1 MTEVVAALIWDK
13 NKFMICQR
21 PAHKARGL
29 LWEFVGGKVEPGETK
44 QQALIRECREE
55 LAVTLDVGDVF
66 MDVTHK
72 YPDLTVH
79 LTLFHATIREGV
91 PQKLEHNDI
100 CWITLGEIDQYE
112 FCPADKVILERLK
125 TESKSPLGF
134 QNKDD
139 TPETDDLGKWDRTV
153 AIASGVMT
161 AALDIL
167 WTKDISLEN
176 AHDWGSKQTEAFVLK
191 VAHLRGHKGTDLA
204 SAVCALEKDFPI
216 QADKLT
222 NDFGGGKHHHLRDF
236 SHHPTPVG
244 LLFSILSQFTGIG
257 YGTDV
262 NGAFIQHSIQG
273 WEKPDL
279 LSGLYNG
286 TIVWFFHMVSDMAGS
301 SGSIAMNKEGT
312 GLPGP
317 LLSLL
322 KELCS
327 APGIQTLAG
336 KNKEGR
342 YNLSLLC
349 SQLFNGTLFMEKG
362 DNGEI
367 VRAPIRFDLRT
378 ELGIANEAL
387 KSKQYFPVLLNE
399 AIVCSFYSLSRL
411 AQELTRHPAQ
421 TSEELQSLD
430 LRRILPRCSPA
441 LRHMRMVAAAAFTV
455 VDMGSA
461 GLQAYFTHKGDPS
474 GFALCFLQK
483 INYVGLIR
491 VGVAGTAEA
500 AGVVGT
506 LYGSFA
512 ALAERQKDRLAAAN
526 PALEEKAAVLKKA
539 AVTVG
544 TIGKV
549 GTPLGFV
556 SAAIGVYD
564 EMSKALAELNIA
576 REERI
581 RVEEE
586 CAVRVRFLRE
596 HEAEMEVVVEQYM
609 TQRLKTFVGNSDLLE
624 EAFAENDADTFLSAS
639 AQIQKQLGWN
649 ETISSQD
656 QFDAVMLSEEPLK
669 L

>member
-1 MTEVVAALIWDK
+1 
-13 NKFMICQR
+13 
-21 PAHKARGL
+21 
-29 LWEFVGGKVEPGETK
+29 
-44 QQALIRECREE
+44 
-55 LAVTLDVGDVF
+55 
-66 MDVTHK
+66 
-72 YPDLTVH
+72 
-79 LTLFHATIREGV
+79 
-91 PQKLEHNDI
+91 
-100 CWITLGEIDQYE
+100 
-112 FCPADKVILERLK
+112 
-125 TESKSPLGF
+125 
-134 QNKDD
+134 
-139 TPETDDLGKWDRTV
+139 
-153 AIASGVMT
+153 
-161 AALDIL
+161 
-167 WTKDISLEN
+167 
-176 AHDWGSKQTEAFVLK
+176 
-191 VAHLRGHKGTDLA
+191 
-204 SAVCALEKDFPI
+204 
-216 QADKLT
+216 
-222 NDFGGGKHHHLRDF
+222 
-236 SHHPTPVG
+236 
-244 LLFSILSQFTGIG
+244 
-257 YGTDV
+257 
-262 NGAFIQHSIQG
+262 
-273 WEKPDL
+273 
-279 LSGLYNG
+279 
-286 TIVWFFHMVSDMAGS
+286 
-301 SGSIAMNKEGT
+301 
-312 GLPGP
+312 
-317 LLSLL
+317 
-322 KELCS
+322 
-327 APGIQTLAG
+327 
-336 KNKEGR
+336 
-342 YNLSLLC
+342 
-349 SQLFNGTLFMEKG
+349 
-362 DNGEI
+362 
-367 VRAPIRFDLRT
+367 
-378 ELGIANEAL
+378 
-387 KSKQYFPVLLNE
+387 
-399 AIVCSFYSLSRL
+399 
-411 AQELTRHPAQ
+411 
-421 TSEELQSLD
+421 
-430 LRRILPRCSPA
+430 
-441 LRHMRMVAAAAFTV
+441 MRMVAAAAFTV

-639 AQIQKQLGWN
+639 AQIQQQLGWN

>member
-1 MTEVVAALIWDK
+1 M
-13 NKFMICQR
+13 
-21 PAHKARGL
+21 
-29 LWEFVGGKVEPGETK
+29 
-44 QQALIRECREE
+44 
-55 LAVTLDVGDVF
+55 
-66 MDVTHK
+66 
-72 YPDLTVH
+72 
-79 LTLFHATIREGV
+79 
-91 PQKLEHNDI
+91 
-100 CWITLGEIDQYE
+100 
-112 FCPADKVILERLK
+112 
-125 TESKSPLGF
+125 
-134 QNKDD
+134 
-139 TPETDDLGKWDRTV
+139 
-153 AIASGVMT
+153 
-161 AALDIL
+161 
-167 WTKDISLEN
+167 
-176 AHDWGSKQTEAFVLK
+176 
-191 VAHLRGHKGTDLA
+191 
-204 SAVCALEKDFPI
+204 
-216 QADKLT
+216 T

-244 LLFSILSQFTGIG
+244 LLFSILSQFTGTG
-257 YGTDV
+257 FGTDV
-262 NGAFIQHSIQG
+262 NGAFAQHPIPG

-301 SGSIAMNKEGT
+301 SGSIAMGKEGT

-322 KELCS
+322 KELS
-327 APGIQTLAG
+327 SVPGIRALAG

-342 YNLSLLC
+342 YNVSLLC
-349 SQLFNGTLFMEKG
+349 SKLFNGTLFMEKG
-362 DNGEI
+362 EKGEI

-378 ELGIANEAL
+378 ELGIANEAI

-411 AQELTRHPAQ
+411 ARELTRHPVQ
-421 TSEELQSLD
+421 TPEQLQNLD
-430 LRRILPRCSPA
+430 FRRILPWRSPA
-441 LRHMRMVAAAAFTV
+441 LRHMRMVAAASFTV
-455 VDMGSA
+455 VDIGSA
-461 GLQAYFTHKGDPS
+461 GLQAYFTHKDDPS

-500 AGVVGT
+500 AGAIET
-506 LYGSFA
+506 LYGRFA
-512 ALAERQKDRLAAAN
+512 TLAERQKDRLAATD

-586 CAVRVRFLRE
+586 CAVRVRLLRE
-596 HEAEMEVVVEQYM
+596 HEAEMEAVVEQYM

-624 EAFAENDADTFLSAS
+624 EALAENDADTFLSAS
-639 AQIQKQLGWN
+639 AQIQKQLGRI

>member
-1 MTEVVAALIWDK
+1 MTDVVAALICDK

-44 QQALIRECREE
+44 RQALIRECQEE
-55 LAVTLDVGDVF
+55 LAVTLDVGEVF
-66 MDVTHK
+66 MEVTHE

-79 LTLFHATIREGV
+79 LTLFHAAIQEGE

-100 CWITLGEIDQYE
+100 RWITVDEIDQYA
-112 FCPADKVILERLK
+112 FCPADETILERLK
-125 TESKSPLGF
+125 TNGKASLGF
-134 QNKDD
+134 QDNNGA
-139 TPETDDLGKWDRTV
+139 PEVDRLGKWDCTV
-153 AIASGVMT
+153 AIASGVLA
-161 AALDIL
+161 AALDVL
-167 WTKDISLEN
+167 WTRDISLEN
-176 AHDWGSKQTEAFVLK
+176 AHVWGREQTEEFALK
-191 VAHLRGHKGTDLA
+191 VAHLRGYKGNDLA
-204 SAVCALEKDFPI
+204 SAVQFLEKDFPI

-222 NDFGGGKHHHLRDF
+222 NEFGGGKYHHLRDF

-244 LLFSILSQFTGIG
+244 LLFSILSQFTGSG

-262 NGAFIQHSIQG
+262 NGAFAPYPIEG
-273 WEKPDL
+273 WKKPDL

-286 TIVWFFHMVSDMAGS
+286 TIVWFFHMVSDVAGS
-301 SGSIAMNKEGT
+301 SGSIAMSKEGT

-322 KELCS
+322 KELSS
-327 APGIQTLAG
+327 APGIRALAG

-349 SQLFNGTLFMEKG
+349 SKLFNGTLFMEKSKEG
-362 DNGEI
+362 GI
-367 VRAPIRFDLRT
+367 IRAPIRFDLRT
-378 ELGIANEAL
+378 ELGLTNEAV
-387 KSKQYFPVLLNE
+387 KSKQYFPILLNE

-411 AQELTRHPAQ
+411 AKELSEHPVQ
-421 TSEELQSLD
+421 TPQQLQDLD
-430 LRRILPRCSPA
+430 FQRILPGRSPV
-441 LRHMRMVAAAAFTV
+441 LRHMRMVASTTFMA
-455 VDMGSA
+455 VDMGNA
-461 GLQAYFTHKGDPS
+461 GLQAYFTHKEDPS

-483 INYVGLIR
+483 INYFGLIR
-491 VGVAGTAEA
+491 VGMVGSAEA
-500 AGVVGT
+500 VGAIET
-506 LYGSFA
+506 LYNSFA
-512 ALAERQKDRLAAAN
+512 ALAEQQKDRLVAAD

-539 AVTVG
+539 VVTVG

-564 EMSKALAELNIA
+564 EMSKALTELNIA

-586 CAVRVRFLRE
+586 CAIRVRILRE
-596 HEAEMEVVVEQYM
+596 YEAEMEMAMEQYM
-609 TQRLKTFVGNSDLLE
+609 TQRLKIFAGDSDLLE
-624 EAFAENDADTFLSAS
+624 DAFAEHDADSFLSAS
-639 AQIQKQLGWN
+639 ARIQKQLGRN
-649 ETISSQD
+649 EAISSQD
-656 QFDAVMLSEEPLK
+656 QFDAVMLSKEPLK

>member
-1 MTEVVAALIWDK
+1 MARMTEVVAALIWDK

-125 TESKSPLGF
+125 TES
-134 QNKDD
+134 
-139 TPETDDLGKWDRTV
+139 
-153 AIASGVMT
+153 
-161 AALDIL
+161 
-167 WTKDISLEN
+167 
-176 AHDWGSKQTEAFVLK
+176 
-191 VAHLRGHKGTDLA
+191 
-204 SAVCALEKDFPI
+204 
-216 QADKLT
+216 
-222 NDFGGGKHHHLRDF
+222 
-236 SHHPTPVG
+236 
-244 LLFSILSQFTGIG
+244 
-257 YGTDV
+257 
-262 NGAFIQHSIQG
+262 
-273 WEKPDL
+273 
-279 LSGLYNG
+279 
-286 TIVWFFHMVSDMAGS
+286 
-301 SGSIAMNKEGT
+301 
-312 GLPGP
+312 
-317 LLSLL
+317 
-322 KELCS
+322 
-327 APGIQTLAG
+327 
-336 KNKEGR
+336 
-342 YNLSLLC
+342 
-349 SQLFNGTLFMEKG
+349 
-362 DNGEI
+362 
-367 VRAPIRFDLRT
+367 
-378 ELGIANEAL
+378 

>member
-55 LAVTLDVGDVF
+55 LAVTLGVGDVF
-66 MDVTHK
+66 MDVTHE

-91 PQKLEHNDI
+91 PKKLEHNDI
-100 CWITLGEIDQYE
+100 CWITVGEIDQYE
-112 FCPADKVILERLK
+112 FCPADEVLLERLK

-161 AALDIL
+161 AALDVL
-167 WTKDISLEN
+167 WAEDISWEN
-176 AHDWGSKQTEAFVLK
+176 AHDWGCKRTRAFVLS
-191 VAHLRGHKGTDLA
+191 VAHLQGYKGDDLA
-204 SAVCALEKDFPI
+204 AAVRSLEKAFPI

-222 NDFGGGKHHHLRDF
+222 DEFGSGKHHHLRDF

-244 LLFSILSQFTGIG
+244 LLFSILSQFTGTG
-257 YGTDV
+257 FGTDV

-286 TIVWFFHMVSDMAGS
+286 TIVWFFHMISDMAGS
-301 SGSIAMNKEGT
+301 SGSIAMGKEGT

-322 KELCS
+322 KELS
-327 APGIQTLAG
+327 SVPGIQALAG

-342 YNLSLLC
+342 YNVSLLC
-349 SQLFNGTLFMEKG
+349 SKLFNGTLFVEKG
-362 DNGEI
+362 EEGEI

-378 ELGIANEAL
+378 ELGIANEAI

-411 AQELTRHPAQ
+411 ARELTRHPAQ
-421 TSEELQSLD
+421 TPEELQNLD
-430 LRRILPRCSPA
+430 FRRILPWRSPA
-441 LRHMRMVAAAAFTV
+441 LRHMRMVAAATFTV
-455 VDMGSA
+455 VDIGSA

-483 INYVGLIR
+483 INYVGLMW
-491 VGVAGTAEA
+491 VGMAGTAEA
-500 AGVVGT
+500 AGAVET
-506 LYGSFA
+506 LYDRFA
-512 ALAERQKDRLAAAN
+512 TLAERQKDRLVATDL
-526 PALEEKAAVLKKA
+526 ALGGKAAVLKKTV
-539 AVTVG
+539 VTVG
-544 TIGKV
+544 TFGKV

-564 EMSKALAELNIA
+564 EMSKALAELNVA

-586 CAVRVRFLRE
+586 CAVRVRLLRE
-596 HEAEMEVVVEQYM
+596 YEAEMEAVVEQYM
-609 TQRLKTFVGNSDLLE
+609 TQRLKTFVGNSDLIE
-624 EAFAENDADTFLSAS
+624 EALAENDADTFLSAS
-639 AQIQKQLGWN
+639 ARIQKQLGRN

>member
-55 LAVTLDVGDVF
+55 LAITLDVGEVF
-66 MDVTHK
+66 MEVTHE

-79 LTLFHATIREGV
+79 LTLFRAVIQEGV

-100 CWITLGEIDQYE
+100 RWITVDEIDQYA
-112 FCPADKVILERLK
+112 FCPADETILERLK
-125 TESKSPLGF
+125 TNGKASLGF
-134 QNKDD
+134 QDNNGA
-139 TPETDDLGKWDRTV
+139 PEADRLGKWDRTV

-161 AALDIL
+161 TALDIL

-191 VAHLRGHKGTDLA
+191 VAHLRGYKGTDLA
-204 SAVCALEKDFPI
+204 SAVRFLEKDFPI

-222 NDFGGGKHHHLRDF
+222 NEFGSGKYHHLRDF

-244 LLFSILSQFTGIG
+244 LLFSILSQFTGNG

-262 NGAFIQHSIQG
+262 NGAFAQYSIEG
-273 WEKPDL
+273 WKKPDL

-286 TIVWFFHMVSDMAGS
+286 TIVWFFHMVSDVAGS
-301 SGSIAMNKEGT
+301 SGGIAMDNKGT

-317 LLSLL
+317 FLSLL
-322 KELCS
+322 KELS
-327 APGIQTLAG
+327 SLPGIRAVAG

-349 SQLFNGTLFMEKG
+349 SELFSGTLFMEKSKEG
-362 DNGEI
+362 GI
-367 VRAPIRFDLRT
+367 IRAPIRFDLRT
-378 ELGIANEAL
+378 ELGLTNEAV

-411 AQELTRHPAQ
+411 VKELSEHPLQ
-421 TSEELQSLD
+421 TPQQLQDLD
-430 LRRILPRCSPA
+430 FQRILPGRNPV
-441 LRHMRMVAAAAFTV
+441 LRHMRMVASTTFMA

-483 INYVGLIR
+483 INYFGLIR
-491 VGVAGTAEA
+491 VGMVGSAE
-500 AGVVGT
+500 VVGAIGT
-506 LYGSFA
+506 LYNSFA
-512 ALAERQKDRLAAAN
+512 ALAEQQKDRLVAAD

-539 AVTVG
+539 VVTVG

-564 EMSKALAELNIA
+564 EMSKALAELNVA

-586 CAVRVRFLRE
+586 CAVRVRLLRE
-596 HEAEMEVVVEQYM
+596 YEAEMEAVVEQYM

-624 EAFAENDADTFLSAS
+624 EALAENDADTFLSAS
-639 AQIQKQLGWN
+639 AQIQKQLGRN
-649 ETISSQD
+649 ETISSQG

>member
-125 TESKSPLGF
+125 TESKS
-134 QNKDD
+134 
-139 TPETDDLGKWDRTV
+139 
-153 AIASGVMT
+153 
-161 AALDIL
+161 
-167 WTKDISLEN
+167 
-176 AHDWGSKQTEAFVLK
+176 
-191 VAHLRGHKGTDLA
+191 
-204 SAVCALEKDFPI
+204 
-216 QADKLT
+216 
-222 NDFGGGKHHHLRDF
+222 
-236 SHHPTPVG
+236 
-244 LLFSILSQFTGIG
+244 
-257 YGTDV
+257 
-262 NGAFIQHSIQG
+262 
-273 WEKPDL
+273 
-279 LSGLYNG
+279 
-286 TIVWFFHMVSDMAGS
+286 
-301 SGSIAMNKEGT
+301 
-312 GLPGP
+312 
-317 LLSLL
+317 
-322 KELCS
+322 
-327 APGIQTLAG
+327 
-336 KNKEGR
+336 
-342 YNLSLLC
+342 
-349 SQLFNGTLFMEKG
+349 
-362 DNGEI
+362 
-367 VRAPIRFDLRT
+367 
-378 ELGIANEAL
+378 
-387 KSKQYFPVLLNE
+387 KQYFPVLLNE

-500 AGVVGT
+500 AGGVGT

>member
-44 QQALIRECREE
+44 QQALVRECQEE
-55 LAVTLDVGDVF
+55 LAITLNVGDVF
-66 MDVTHK
+66 MDVTHE

-100 CWITLGEIDQYE
+100 RWITVGEIDQYD
-112 FCPADKVILERLK
+112 FCPADEVILDKLK
-125 TESKSPLGF
+125 AEGKAQLSIEEPVRSLG
-134 QNKDD
+134 
-139 TPETDDLGKWDRTV
+139 TDGLGKWDC
-153 AIASGVMT
+153 AISIASGVMT
-161 AALDIL
+161 AALDVL

-176 AHDWGSKQTEAFVLK
+176 AHDWGSKQTEAFVIK
-191 VAHLRGHKGTDLA
+191 TARSRGYKGNNLEE
-204 SAVCALEKDFPI
+204 AVRSLEKKFSI
-216 QADKLT
+216 EADKLT
-222 NDFGGGKHHHLRDF
+222 NEFGGGKYHHLRDF

-244 LLFSILSQFTGIG
+244 LLFSILTQFTGMDF
-257 YGTDV
+257 GTDV
-262 NGAFIQHSIQG
+262 NGAFVRYPIPG

-286 TIVWFFHMVSDMAGS
+286 TIVWFFHMVSDVAGS

-322 KELCS
+322 KEFS
-327 APGIQTLAG
+327 AAPGIRALAG

-342 YNLSLLC
+342 NNISLLC
-349 SQLFNGTLFMEKG
+349 SKLFSGTLFTEKG
-362 DNGEI
+362 KESGME
-367 VRAPIRFDLRT
+367 RAPIQFDLRT
-378 ELGIANEAL
+378 ELGIANEAI
-387 KSKQYFPVLLNE
+387 KSKQYFPILLNE

-411 AQELTRHPAQ
+411 TKELSEHPLQ
-421 TSEELQSLD
+421 TPQQLQDLD
-430 LRRILPRCSPA
+430 FQRILPGRSPA
-441 LRHMRMVAAAAFTV
+441 LRHMRMVASATFMA
-455 VDMGSA
+455 VDVGSA

-483 INYVGLIR
+483 INYFGVIR
-491 VGVAGTAEA
+491 VGMVGSVEA
-500 AGVVGT
+500 VGAIGT
-506 LYGSFA
+506 LYNNFA
-512 ALAERQKDRLAAAN
+512 ALAEQQKDRLVAAD
-526 PALEEKAAVLKKA
+526 PVLEEKAAVLKKA
-539 AVTVG
+539 VVTVG

-549 GTPLGFV
+549 GSPLGFV

-564 EMSKALAELNIA
+564 EVSKALVELDIA

-586 CAVRVRFLRE
+586 CSVRARILRE
-596 HEAEMEVVVEQYM
+596 YEAEMEMAVEQYM
-609 TQRLKTFVGNSDLLE
+609 TQRLKIFAGDSDLLE
-624 EAFAENDADTFLSAS
+624 DAFAEQDADAFLSAS
-639 AQIQKQLGWN
+639 ARIQKQLGRN

-656 QFDAVMLSEEPLK
+656 QFDAVMLSKKPLK

>member
-125 TESKSPLGF
+125 TES
-134 QNKDD
+134 
-139 TPETDDLGKWDRTV
+139 
-153 AIASGVMT
+153 
-161 AALDIL
+161 
-167 WTKDISLEN
+167 
-176 AHDWGSKQTEAFVLK
+176 
-191 VAHLRGHKGTDLA
+191 
-204 SAVCALEKDFPI
+204 
-216 QADKLT
+216 
-222 NDFGGGKHHHLRDF
+222 
-236 SHHPTPVG
+236 
-244 LLFSILSQFTGIG
+244 
-257 YGTDV
+257 
-262 NGAFIQHSIQG
+262 
-273 WEKPDL
+273 
-279 LSGLYNG
+279 
-286 TIVWFFHMVSDMAGS
+286 
-301 SGSIAMNKEGT
+301 
-312 GLPGP
+312 
-317 LLSLL
+317 
-322 KELCS
+322 
-327 APGIQTLAG
+327 
-336 KNKEGR
+336 
-342 YNLSLLC
+342 
-349 SQLFNGTLFMEKG
+349 
-362 DNGEI
+362 
-367 VRAPIRFDLRT
+367 
-378 ELGIANEAL
+378 

>member
-1 MTEVVAALIWDK
+1 M
-13 NKFMICQR
+13 
-21 PAHKARGL
+21 
-29 LWEFVGGKVEPGETK
+29 
-44 QQALIRECREE
+44 
-55 LAVTLDVGDVF
+55 
-66 MDVTHK
+66 
-72 YPDLTVH
+72 
-79 LTLFHATIREGV
+79 
-91 PQKLEHNDI
+91 
-100 CWITLGEIDQYE
+100 
-112 FCPADKVILERLK
+112 
-125 TESKSPLGF
+125 
-134 QNKDD
+134 
-139 TPETDDLGKWDRTV
+139 
-153 AIASGVMT
+153 
-161 AALDIL
+161 
-167 WTKDISLEN
+167 
-176 AHDWGSKQTEAFVLK
+176 
-191 VAHLRGHKGTDLA
+191 
-204 SAVCALEKDFPI
+204 
-216 QADKLT
+216 
-222 NDFGGGKHHHLRDF
+222 
-236 SHHPTPVG
+236 
-244 LLFSILSQFTGIG
+244 
-257 YGTDV
+257 
-262 NGAFIQHSIQG
+262 
-273 WEKPDL
+273 
-279 LSGLYNG
+279 
-286 TIVWFFHMVSDMAGS
+286 
-301 SGSIAMNKEGT
+301 
-312 GLPGP
+312 
-317 LLSLL
+317 
-322 KELCS
+322 
-327 APGIQTLAG
+327 AG

-549 GTPLGFV
+549 GT
-556 SAAIGVYD
+556 AAIGVYD